1 MLLKIVSYPD
11 ESLKKICDPVVEFDS
26 GLADLADNMLETMYV
41 AKGVGLAAPQIGRNI
56 RMIVA
61 DPEHYKSEKNPLIL
75 INPEI
80 ELLGETIISD
90 QEGCLSVPMGYR
102 ADVQRN
108 DKIKVKYKDLN
119 GIDKEE
125 IFEGFTA
132 IVIQH
137 EVDHLD
143 GILFID
149 KISRLKRSLYD
160 SKVKRWLRQNVCE

>member
-1 MLLKIVSYPD
+1 MLLKIVAYPD
-11 ESLKKICDPVVEFDS
+11 ESLNKICEPVTKIDREVSE
-26 GLADLADNMLETMYV
+26 LAENMLETMYV
-41 AKGVGLAAPQIGRNI
+41 ANGVGLAAPQVGKNI

-61 DPEHYKSEKNPLIL
+61 DPEHFKSEKNPLIL

-80 ELLGETIISD
+80 ELLGETIISE

-108 DKIKVKYKDLN
+108 DKIRVKYNDLN
-119 GIDKEE
+119 GVEKDE
-125 IFEGFTA
+125 IFEGFPA

-137 EVDHLD
+137 EVDHLN
-143 GILFID
+143 GVLFID